1 MKGELKALR
10 SSIVVANGDEHSVPN
25 LFARMRVTWNPWRIG
40 PAILFALLYLWLDRV
55 TVFFQM
61 WAGVSAWYP
70 PVGLELAL
78 LFGFGISYAPLMF
91 FAGIVA
97 SIFNYHQSPHALAF
111 WAVNV
116 AVVAG
121 YSGTAA
127 ILRRILRAD
136 TPFRRSSD
144 VFRYLCVAL
153 GGAACVA
160 AVGAFT
166 LTWDGSIRRADYLRA
181 ALNWCMGDS
190 VALVCLTPF
199 LLFHLMPWLDKR
211 AELYAH
217 PLQHGHPSAPTMRSV
232 STRVRSAAETM
243 AQAGSIGL
251 ALFIVFGSNLAQSY
265 ELFYLFFV
273 PIIWI
278 AVRRG
283 MEGATGAVLALNIGS
298 MLMLRI
304 YPEDLHR
311 LGMLQFLMLIVS
323 LTGLCLGTLIT
334 EREQGEQELRAS
346 EARLQ
351 AMVGAIDEIV
361 FEFDGYGI
369 FRNVWASSE
378 AALAQPKEK
387 LLGTSI
393 GEFLGAE
400 VARRFTETFRRV
412 MFSGHGES
420 VEYSIAI
427 QSQLHWFL
435 ARVSPVR
442 SRDGVSRTV
451 CMTSRDITARKQAED
466 ELRRAKEAAEA
477 ASQAKSEFLA
487 NISHEFRTP
496 MNGIIGMTDLV
507 LDTEVNAEQRE
518 YLEMVKTSADSLL
531 GLLSDILDFSK
542 VEAGKLEIVREE
554 FALTPSLAE
563 TLQLLRFRAQQKGV
577 ALGWEVEPGVPEKI
591 IGDPLRLRQVLVN
604 LVGNAVKFTERGE
617 IFVRVDTQ
625 EQTAGSAVLH
635 FRVKD
640 TGIGIPKEKQAMI
653 FDAFTQADSSTTRQY
668 GGTGLGLAITTRLV
682 GLMQGKIWLESESG
696 QGSTFHFTATFG
708 VVQRESAL
716 LTRH

>member
-1 MKGELKALR
+1 VKGELKALR
-10 SSIVVANGDEHSVPN
+10 GNIAVASGDEQSI
-25 LFARMRVTWNPWRIG
+25 LSFFARMRVTWNPWRIG
-40 PAILFALLYLWLDRV
+40 PALVFALLYLWLDRV
-55 TVFFQM
+55 TLIFQM

-78 LFGFGISYAPLMF
+78 LFGLGISYAPLMF
-91 FAGIVA
+91 LAGIVA
-97 SIFNYHQSPHALAF
+97 SLFNYHQSPHAVAF
-111 WAVNV
+111 WAVNF
-116 AVVAG
+116 VVTAG
-121 YSGTAA
+121 YSATAA

-144 VFRYLCVAL
+144 VFRYLCVTL
-153 GGAACVA
+153 GGSACVA

-166 LTWDGSIRRADYLRA
+166 LIWDGAIRRADYAKA
-181 ALNWCMGDS
+181 ALNWCIGDS

-199 LLFHLMPWLDKR
+199 LLFHLMPWLHTR
-211 AELYAH
+211 AVRYAH
-217 PLQHGHPSAPTMRSV
+217 PLQHAHPSPPKILAGSAQA
-232 STRVRSAAETM
+232 RSAAETV

-251 ALFIVFGSNLAQSY
+251 ALYLVFGSNLAQSY

-273 PIIWI
+273 PIIWV

-283 MEGATGAVLALNIGS
+283 MGGATAAVLALNLGT

-334 EREQGEQELRAS
+334 EREENEQELRAS

-361 FEFDGYGI
+361 FEFDGHGI

-387 LLGTSI
+387 LLGASI
-393 GEFLGAE
+393 GELLGAE
-400 VARRFTETFRRV
+400 VARPFTETFRRV
-412 MFSGHGES
+412 MSSGRGES

-466 ELRRAKEAAEA
+466 DLRRAKEAAEA

-518 YLEMVKTSADSLL
+518 YLGMVKTSADSLL

-542 VEAGKLEIVREE
+542 VEAGKLELVQEE
-554 FALTPSLAE
+554 FALAPSLAE
-563 TLQLLRFRAQQKGV
+563 TLQLMRFRALQKGV
-577 ALGWEVEPGVPEKI
+577 ALNWEVHPGVPEKI
-591 IGDPLRLRQVLVN
+591 IGDPLRLRQILVN

-617 IFVRVDTQ
+617 ISVHVDAR
-625 EQTAGSAVLH
+625 EQASGSAELH

-640 TGIGIPKEKQAMI
+640 SGIGIPKEKQAMI

-682 GLMQGKIWLESESG
+682 GLMHGKIWLESEWG
-696 QGSTFHFTATFG
+696 HGSTFHFTATFG

>member
-1 MKGELKALR
+1 MKSALKALH
-10 SSIVVANGDEHSVPN
+10 SANGLEHSSSQISQR
-25 LFARMRVTWNPWRIG
+25 LLARITPIWNPWRIG
-40 PAILFALLYLWLDRV
+40 TAIVFALLYLWLDRV

-78 LFGFGISYAPLMF
+78 LIGFGISYAPLMF

-97 SIFNYHQSPHALAF
+97 SIVNYHQSPHALAF
-111 WAVNV
+111 WAVNL
-116 AVVAG
+116 VVVVG
-121 YSGTAA
+121 YSGAA
-127 ILRRILRAD
+127 VILRRILRAD
-136 TPFRRSSD
+136 SPFQRLSD
-144 VFRYLCVAL
+144 VFRYLCVAM
-153 GGAACVA
+153 GGAFCVA

-166 LTWDGSIRRADYLRA
+166 LTWDGSIHRADYAKA
-181 ALNWCMGDS
+181 ALNWSMGDS

-199 LLFHLMPWLDKR
+199 LLFHVMPWLHKR
-211 AELYAH
+211 ADLYAR
-217 PLQHGHPSAPTMRSV
+217 PLQHDQPLAPTVRPGSV
-232 STRVRSAAETM
+232 RKRSAAETL

-251 ALFIVFGSNLAQSY
+251 ALFIVFGSNFAQSY
-265 ELFYLFFV
+265 ELFYLFFL

-283 MEGATGAVLALNIGS
+283 LEGATSAVLALNLGS

-334 EREQGEQELRAS
+334 EREQSEQELRNS

-400 VARRFTETFRRV
+400 VARPFIETFRRV

-466 ELRRAKEAAEA
+466 ELLRAKEAAEA

-496 MNGIIGMTDLV
+496 MNGILGMTDLV
-507 LDTEVNAEQRE
+507 LDTDVTAEQRE

-542 VEAGKLEIVREE
+542 VEAGKLELVPEE
-554 FALTPSLAE
+554 FALAASLAE
-563 TLQLLRFRAQQKGV
+563 TLQLMRFRAQQKGV
-577 ALGWEVEPGVPEKI
+577 ALGWQVEPGVPEKI
-591 IGDPLRLRQVLVN
+591 VGDPLRLRQVLVN

-617 IFVRVDTQ
+617 IFVHVDTQ
-625 EQTAGSAVLH
+625 EQTVGSAVLH

-640 TGIGIPKEKQAMI
+640 SGIGIPKEKQAMI
-653 FDAFTQADSSTTRQY
+653 FEAFTQADSSTTRQY

-682 GLMQGKIWLESESG
+682 GLMQGKIWLESEWG
-696 QGSTFHFTATFG
+696 EGSTFHFTAMFG
-708 VVQRESAL
+708 VVHRESAL